1 MFNLSFDENEIKRII
16 REAVR
21 EEVAAQVAA
30 QLSCI
35 GGSVP
40 QYANNNKPY
49 IRGIQGLADFLGV
62 GKSTAQKL
70 KNMGLI
76 PFSQQPW
83 SKIVL
88 FDKEKVKDALQNNS
102 ELKKIYSRSKRSK

>member
-40 QYANNNKPY
+40 QYANDNKPY
-49 IRGIQGLADFLGV
+49 IRGIQGITVKFWWRDR
-62 GKSTAQKL
+62 GKSF
-70 KNMGLI
+70 I
-76 PFSQQPW
+76 F
-83 SKIVL
+83 VL
-88 FDKEKVKDALQNNS
+88 W
-102 ELKKIYSRSKRSK
+102 